1 MSEFVTIAYIV
12 KTRGIRGEV
21 VADILTDIPDRF
33 DTLDRVRIVGEFH
46 ESWEELESFWFQKGR
61 VILKFVGRNRPDE
74 VQELVACEVQLPE
87 EERVELPEDYF
98 YDSDLVGCRVFQGEE
113 FLGEVTDLLKVG
125 GESTNLVVVGPEG
138 REVMIPL
145 VRAFVTAVDLQSR
158 TLQVDVPPG
167 LLDLAVEP
175 KPRKKGRDRS

>member
-21 VADILTDIPDRF
+21 VADILTDIPGRF
-33 DTLDRVRIVGEFH
+33 EELGRVRIWGEFH

-61 VILKFVGRNRPDE
+61 VILKFVGRDRPHE
-74 VQELVACEVQLPE
+74 AEELVGCEVQLPE
-87 EERVELPEDYF
+87 EERGELPDDYF
-98 YDSDLVGCRVFQGEE
+98 YDSDLVGCLVFQGEDL
-113 FLGEVTDLLKVG
+113 LGEVTELLKVG
-125 GESTNLVVVGPEG
+125 GEATNLVVGTPEG

-145 VRAFVTAVDLQSR
+145 VRAFVTGVDLSAR
-158 TLQVDVPPG
+158 RLQVDVPPG
-167 LLDLAVEP
+167 LLDLAVEQ